1 VKYAFVEQQRTE
13 HGVRRLCRLLGV
25 SSAGFY
31 EWRSRPMSHRALV
44 DAELKVSITAI
55 HARSHRNYGR
65 PRIHAEL
72 RADGITIGAK
82 RVGRLMKSVGIAGV
96 RAKRF
101 RKTTDSNHAMP
112 IACNLVARQFSVTA
126 IGGRDRVWAGDIT
139 YIPTQEGWLYLAVV
153 IDLASRRVIGWS
165 MKPTMRRELVLEA
178 QQNAIRDRR
187 PPSGTLFHSD
197 RGSQYACADFRE
209 LLDRHEMIASM
220 SRRAECWDNAVVESF
235 FGSLKA
241 ELGDPVWE
249 SRASARSAIFA
260 YIEIW
265 YNRQRRHSTLG
276 YVSPEQYETQLPFA
290 A

>member
-1 VKYAFVEQQRTE
+1 
-13 HGVRRLCRLLGV
+13 
-25 SSAGFY
+25 
-31 EWRSRPMSHRALV
+31 
-44 DAELKVSITAI
+44 
-55 HARSHRNYGR
+55 
-65 PRIHAEL
+65 
-72 RADGITIGAK
+72 
-82 RVGRLMKSVGIAGV
+82 
-96 RAKRF
+96 
-101 RKTTDSNHAMP
+101 
-112 IACNLVARQFSVTA
+112 
-126 IGGRDRVWAGDIT
+126 
-139 YIPTQEGWLYLAVV
+139 
-153 IDLASRRVIGWS
+153 
-165 MKPTMRRELVLEA
+165 MRRELVLEA
-178 QQNAIRDRR
+178 LQNAIRDRR